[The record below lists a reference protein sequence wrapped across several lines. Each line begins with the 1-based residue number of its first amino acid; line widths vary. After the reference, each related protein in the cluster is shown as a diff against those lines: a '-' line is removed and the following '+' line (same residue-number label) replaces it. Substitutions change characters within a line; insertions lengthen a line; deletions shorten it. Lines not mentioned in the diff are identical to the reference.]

1 MTRTLEG
8 RRILVTGAASGVGRA
23 TAELFAAHG
32 AAIALLDRDGT
43 ALAETVESIGG
54 IALVADLADESAI
67 VAAVAKAAET
77 MGGIDGLVNCAGIA
91 GSMALD
97 DLDRAHWDRF
107 IGINLT
113 APYLLCRAALPHL
126 RAAKRATIV
135 NIASGQ
141 ALLPNA
147 PGIAAYAA
155 SKAGL
160 AAFTKALGAELAP
173 SIRAN
178 VIAPGIVDTPMV
190 RSVLGGHADP
200 NDAPFVQQYA
210 MKRVAAAHEIAEAI
224 LFLSSDA
231 SSYVTG
237 TVLAVDGGRTFH

>member
-1 MTRTLEG
+1 MSRLQG
-8 RRILVTGAASGVGRA
+8 RRVLITGAASGIGRA
-23 TAELFAAHG
+23 TAELFAREG
-32 AAIALLDRDGT
+32 AAVALLDRAPLGEVAAITGGT
-43 ALAETVESIGG
+43 AVQGDLLEE
-54 IALVADLADESAI
+54 ADILTAVDRAADA
-67 VAAVAKAAET
+67 

-97 DLDRAHWDRF
+97 ALDRATWDRF
-107 IGINLT
+107 LAINLT

-126 RAAKRATIV
+126 RDRKGSTIV

-160 AAFTKALGAELAP
+160 IAFTKALGAELSP
-173 SIRAN
+173 QIRAN

-190 RSVLGGHADP
+190 ASVLGGHADP

-210 MKRVAAAHEIAEAI
+210 MKRVARPGEIAEAI
-224 LFLSSDA
+224 LFLTSDA

-237 TVLAVDGGRTFH
+237 TVLAVDGGRTYH